1 MIVSPTKD
9 SSKVAVRVDDK
20 RVLAVVDV
28 LEQAFERLYVN
39 LLPRWMVVAAGCN
52 FDVQEKA
59 VKGWCD

>member
-9 SSKVAVRVDDK
+9 SSKVAV